1 MTDQNLPEK
10 GPDIELYEDVYVSKR
25 DGKDEVVSGDG
36 GGDIA
41 QVISTQAGS
50 AMAAALLI
58 ERPKFVSRRTARLF
72 ACLFVAYLCSA
83 QNGFDANT
91 FGGVSDMPNFKA
103 QFGTDIASTTGF
115 LAAIYV
121 IGAYFI
127 HFESY

>member
-1 MTDQNLPEK
+1 MTEQTLSEK
-10 GPDIELYEDVYVSKR
+10 GPDIELYEDVCSSKR
-25 DGKDEVVSGDG
+25 EYEARGLSEDER
-36 GGDIA
+36 GDIA

-121 IGAYFI
+121 IGACFI